1 MALSSAKNINEVSF
15 VTTGARKVCIEGCQ
29 TANGN
34 AFKTVG
40 ESKEI
45 QGMNGGLQK
54 QSIKVNAAGTLIL
67 VKFII

>member
-1 MALSSAKNINEVSF
+1 M
-15 VTTGARKVCIEGCQ
+15 IEGCK

-40 ESKEI
+40 ESAEI

-54 QSIKVNAAGTLIL
+54 QTIKMSALEPQIMLKFVIMDGWEDFVSVHSIECS
-67 VKFII
+67 